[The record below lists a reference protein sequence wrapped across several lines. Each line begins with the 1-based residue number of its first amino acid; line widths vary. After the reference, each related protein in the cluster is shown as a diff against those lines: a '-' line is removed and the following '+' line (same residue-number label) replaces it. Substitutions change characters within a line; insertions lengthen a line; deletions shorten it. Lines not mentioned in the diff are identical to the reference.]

1 MGLFGLIVS
10 VNSKGYIGKNNQL
23 IYYNKEDMR
32 HFKTITDNSVVVM
45 GYNTYISMNCNPLP
59 NRYNIVLTNKHLHN
73 TSNTQFTNNVND
85 VLELSKYND
94 VWIIGGSSVYKLFEP
109 YYNIAYI
116 TTNINSDI
124 GDTLFP
130 TINLD
135 NFTKTTILTNKH
147 ISIDKY
153 EICNRYRN

>member
-23 IYYNKEDMR
+23 MYHNKEDMK
-32 HFKTITDNSVVVM
+32 HFKNITTNSVVVM
-45 GYNTYISMNCNPLP
+45 GYNTYLSMNCKPLP
-59 NRYNIVLTNKHLHN
+59 NRYNVVFTNKCLHS

-94 VWIIGGSSVYKLFEP
+94 IWIIGGSSIYKLFEP

-116 TTNINSDI
+116 TNNTNSEVGDI
-124 GDTLFP
+124 LFP
-130 TINLD
+130 YINLD
-135 NFTKTTILTNKH
+135 DFIKTTILVTEN
-147 ISIDKY
+147 IRIDKY
-153 EICNRYRN
+153 EICNRHRS